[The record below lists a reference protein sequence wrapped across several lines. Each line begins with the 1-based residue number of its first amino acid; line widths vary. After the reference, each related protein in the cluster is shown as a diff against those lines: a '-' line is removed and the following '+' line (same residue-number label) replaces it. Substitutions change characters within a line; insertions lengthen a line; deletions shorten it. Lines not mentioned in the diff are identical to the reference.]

1 MFIFLKNKKEIIN
14 TNNLNTAKLIYQ
26 YQHLQEGAIVS
37 SIDID
42 FFLTGS
48 DKDRKLSISLLDP
61 IKEISKGQTSEYLI
75 EFGEYFLLTLIKY
88 VGISNITISDTM
100 ICQIYTFFKY
110 YKYNQQRIAELSG
123 MNINDGIGKDVADCF
138 IDREKD
144 LQQLDQSDSTMIRN
158 GLGQLVFN
166 EKAIDEFFENERVF
180 RQTFDI
186 PIDPNDKEGIETFE
200 KQREAVLSG
209 EVKETDEEPPAT
221 E

>member
-61 IKEISKGQTSEYLI
+61 IKEISKGHTSEYLI